1 MIHSDN
7 GAEIKNQCLEAF
19 LQDKGITHTFFYEF
33 RWTCKVQG
41 YKDGKLFK
49 NLLNLQKKLVKRAFP
64 IDYNE
69 WFLTWMI
76 AGIIQMIYLLAEN
89 SKEDKKQRGFCNDG

>member
-19 LQDKGITHTFFYEF
+19 LQDKGITHTFFYEV

-49 NLLNLQKKLVKRAFP
+49 NLLNLQKKTCEKGIPNRLQ
-64 IDYNE
+64 
-69 WFLTWMI
+69 WMI
-76 AGIIQMIYLLAEN
+76 SYLDDCRN
-89 SKEDKKQRGFCNDG
+89 YTNDLFTCREFKRR